1 MLGVG
6 VCDLERVYN
15 WGGMNRETKAGGVA
29 VSVVIPHLNG
39 KHHLDDC
46 LGSLQRQ
53 IFQDFEVILVDN
65 GSTDGSQE
73 TVRERFP
80 EVRLLELGENRGFTG
95 ACNAGYAAAQGEIIV
110 LLNNDTEVDE
120 KWLLAIV
127 DAFERH
133 PGSGIVAS
141 KMLLFDQRQI
151 LHTAGDFYRVDGVP
165 GNRGVWQQDN
175 GQYDR
180 EEMVFSACG
189 GAAAYRRELIDE
201 IGFLDDDFFF
211 SCEDVDLSW
220 RAHLAGWQVLY
231 VPTAVVYHKLKA
243 SGGTGV
249 TSSFYDGR
257 NFLYL
262 IWKNYPT
269 SLLRRNWKAIVRAQ
283 LQISGEAL
291 RSWRGA
297 AARAKLRGQ
306 LYGLLGF
313 FKMVPKRR
321 AIQAKRRID
330 DESLTAM
337 LTPVDETPVQ
347 R

>member
-1 MLGVG
+1 MS
-6 VCDLERVYN
+6 
-15 WGGMNRETKAGGVA
+15 GMNKESEDSRPVA
-29 VSVVIPHLNG
+29 SIIIPHLNG

-46 LGSLQRQ
+46 LGSLRRQ
-53 IFQDFEVILVDN
+53 VLQDFEVILVDN

-73 TVRERFP
+73 YVREQFP
-80 EVRLLELGENRGFTG
+80 EVRLLELEENRGFTG
-95 ACNAGYAAAQGEIIV
+95 ACNAGYVISNGEFIV
-110 LLNNDTEVDE
+110 LLNNDTEANE
-120 KWLLAIV
+120 RWLQEV
-127 DAFERH
+127 VNAFERH
-133 PGSGIVAS
+133 ANCGIVAS
-141 KMLLFDQRQI
+141 KMLLFDQRQVF
-151 LHTAGDFYRVDGVP
+151 HTAGDYYRVDGVP

-180 EEMVFSACG
+180 EELVFSACG
-189 GAAAYRRELIDE
+189 GAAAYRRQLLDE
-201 IGFLDDDFFF
+201 IGFLDDDFYF
-211 SCEDVDLSW
+211 SCEDVDVAW
-220 RAHLAGWQVLY
+220 RTHLAGWDVVY

-269 SLLRRNWKAIVRAQ
+269 GLLRKHWKAILWAQ
-283 LQISGEAL
+283 LRISGKAL

-297 AARAKLRGQ
+297 AARARLRGQ
-306 LYGLLGF
+306 FFGLLGY
-313 FKMVPKRR
+313 FKMAPKRR

-330 DESLTAM
+330 DETLTEL